1 MTTRRLTE
9 RLHPVTQAV
18 TQAVTPRRRMNS
30 GFLPFC
36 NHVTVTEKKKREK
49 EGNGQDK
56 LKSFKPSVTVT
67 NAGELPERVTYIY
80 GIGV

>member
-36 NHVTVTEKKKREK
+36 NHVTVTEKKKEK
-49 EGNGQDK
+49 KKGTDK
-56 LKSFKPSVTVT
+56 I
-67 NAGELPERVTYIY
+67 N
-80 GIGV
+80 